1 MVRSQKIL
9 SVFLASPGDLG
20 DERQFARDCVAEW
33 NSVNAERTG
42 WIVELLG
49 WEDTL
54 PQAGRPQELINR
66 DVRRCMLFIGM
77 MHRHWGSETGNG
89 YTSGFHEEF
98 SLASQLY
105 EREGRPRIA
114 LFFKHPGTVG
124 DPGEQLKQVLAFKD
138 TIKTSKKFLYKELGS
153 EAEAWQSGFRQN
165 LHRTIFELV
174 DELEI
179 GFEIGGDAAA
189 EPPEPASAAEDRNPS
204 ASETGQNVRLVEL
217 HSLVE
222 RIACISPEGDAPAEE
237 VARLRLLGASW
248 HVPGLSETYLGT
260 HDANVILRDVA
271 VSKLSTPEVLGLI
284 DAGLANMAS
293 QSTPLWRWVAREDKD
308 FHYLKALAIWGDD
321 DAVRIGALKV
331 LAWGKVSLEPSS
343 FIPDRM
349 GESGTQLRDAIYEYL
364 SRQDDAESL
373 LLLQAEFQKADYK
386 NEVALVTA
394 LLRRLSRQSSDVP
407 IRFLALENATP
418 PYGRRTPD
426 WAELSHFTDDE
437 LRTAFR
443 HRDADVRAEAAIQ
456 LGRRDLLSS
465 DEKLALRNDPS
476 ASLRA
481 AGVQIA
487 IEDGETL
494 ALADAERIIVRR
506 TKNALMQS
514 PEGARQYEQVRRRL
528 LETFTSEDLLR
539 EAEALYEPAEDAYEI
554 LLRREWKARA
564 EVARGEVKGGFRTH
578 FDDILARRRAVLGD
592 AAAALALPANMG
604 LIYEYR
610 ASCMIRAALNV
621 IGEKGGKADLF
632 LFRHA
637 LTTPYFNMVESDFL
651 FFGKFG
657 EWSDVLAIARAS
669 RSRGS
674 LLNRDYVVPV
684 EAVAATIV
692 RIATGRERELV
703 ALELP
708 DDVRVAV
715 LKRLPKAAFARLPDD
730 LLVTLLNL
738 KADAVRRIVAIRCA
752 RDLTK
757 ARCEKL
763 LGLCY
768 AQGAYF
774 YNVVHWLDLAVSMA
788 RPVVEQVAT
797 SQLLD
802 D

>member
-9 SVFLASPGDLG
+9 SVLLASPGDLG

-578 FDDILARRRAVLGD
+578 FDDILA
-592 AAAALALPANMG
+592 P
-604 LIYEYR
+604 
-610 ASCMIRAALNV
+610 ASCSSRRCRCGA
-621 IGEKGGKADLF
+621 G
-632 LFRHA
+632 
-637 LTTPYFNMVESDFL
+637 P
-651 FFGKFG
+651 
-657 EWSDVLAIARAS
+657 AREH
-669 RSRGS
+669 G
-674 LLNRDYVVPV
+674 
-684 EAVAATIV
+684 
-692 RIATGRERELV
+692 
-703 ALELP
+703 
-708 DDVRVAV
+708 
-715 LKRLPKAAFARLPDD
+715 
-730 LLVTLLNL
+730 
-738 KADAVRRIVAIRCA
+738 
-752 RDLTK
+752 
-757 ARCEKL
+757 
-763 LGLCY
+763 
-768 AQGAYF
+768 
-774 YNVVHWLDLAVSMA
+774 LDLRVP
-788 RPVVEQVAT
+788 R
-797 SQLLD
+797 QLHD
-802 D
+802 PRGP